1 MISDQVLR
9 DQAMARKCLHILF
22 TTLKFLGRQ
31 ALAIRGHDED
41 EGNFKQLL
49 LLRCD
54 DQPSVTQWVTQKT
67 SMTSHD
73 IQNKI
78 LQLQAH
84 AIIRILCDAVR
95 RSQIFSVIVDGTQD
109 VSGVEQES
117 ICIRYIDTDLR
128 AHEVFVG
135 MYESPDSTGKPS
147 QTL

>member
-54 DQPSVTQWVTQKT
+54 DQPSVTQWVTQKPT
-67 SMTSHD
+67 
-73 IQNKI
+73 
-78 LQLQAH
+78 
-84 AIIRILCDAVR
+84 
-95 RSQIFSVIVDGTQD
+95 
-109 VSGVEQES
+109 
-117 ICIRYIDTDLR
+117 
-128 AHEVFVG
+128 
-135 MYESPDSTGKPS
+135 
-147 QTL
+147 